1 MYSFY
6 IVVNPMPPFI
16 PPFRLICI
24 LILGFS
30 SGLPL
35 ALTGSTL
42 QAWLAVENVDIKTI
56 GLYAVVGFP
65 YTYKFLW
72 SPLLDYLKP
81 GFFDQRRGWIA
92 LMQLGCGGLLAAMAF
107 VDVHSAWTVALVAVA
122 IAFCS
127 STQDMAI
134 DAYRTDLLPAKERGL
149 GAAYYVTGYRVA
161 MLVSGG
167 LALILAGELLG
178 WRGTYLLMAALIAAC
193 ALITAICPTA
203 DTEADLKRRERQQSL
218 MQIVRSSAKD
228 FWTKESAIAIL
239 LLIVLYKLGD
249 AFAGSLTTAFLLKGL
264 GFTLTE
270 VGAINKTVSLV
281 ATLMGAF
288 FGGWLMTKLGLY
300 RSLMLFGILQAVSNL
315 SFWVLSVIEPSV
327 MAMGAAVFTENL
339 CGGMGTAAFVAL
351 LTSLCSKEFSAT
363 QYALL
368 SSLAAVGRVYLAAP
382 AGFVVDAYGWSNF
395 FIFSTVAALPGLLAL
410 YLLRASIHKLAR

>member
-1 MYSFY
+1 M
-6 IVVNPMPPFI
+6 

-72 SPLLDYLKP
+72 SPFLDYLKP

-92 LMQLGCGGLLAAMAF
+92 LMQLACAGLIAAMAF
-107 VDVHSAWTVALVAVA
+107 VDAHSAWTVAAVAVA

-134 DAYRTDLLPAKERGL
+134 DAYRTDLLPAQERGL

-167 LALILAGELLG
+167 LALILAGEYLG
-178 WRGTYLLMAALIAAC
+178 WTGTYLLMAGLLAAC
-193 ALITAICPTA
+193 AVITALSPTA
-203 DTEADLKRRERQQSL
+203 DTAEDLARRESKRNL
-218 MQIVRSSAKD
+218 FGIV
-228 FWTKESAIAIL
+228 KESTRNFMNKEAAIWIL
-239 LLIVLYKLGD
+239 VLIVLYKVGD

-270 VGAINKTVSLV
+270 VGAVNKTVSLI
-281 ATLMGAF
+281 ATLLGAF
-288 FGGWLMTKLGLY
+288 LGGALMTRMGLY
-300 RSLMLFGILQAVSNL
+300 GSLMLFGIFQAVSNL
-315 SFWVLSVIEPSV
+315 SFWVLSVIEPNIW
-327 MAMGAAVFTENL
+327 AMGGAVFVENL
-339 CGGMGTAAFVAL
+339 CGGMGTAAFVGL

-368 SSLAAVGRVYLAAP
+368 SSLAAMGRVYLAAP
-382 AGFVVDAYGWSNF
+382 AGYVVDAYGWSDF
-395 FIFSTVAALPGLLAL
+395 FVFSTLAAIPGLIAL
-410 YLLRASIHKLAR
+410 YLLRSSIQKLAR

>member
-1 MYSFY
+1 M
-6 IVVNPMPPFI
+6 

-72 SPLLDYLKP
+72 SPFLDYLKP

-92 LMQLGCGGLLAAMAF
+92 LMQLACAGLIATMAF
-107 VDVHSAWTVALVAVA
+107 VDAHSAWTVAAVAVA

-134 DAYRTDLLPAKERGL
+134 DAYRTDLLPAPERGL

-167 LALILAGELLG
+167 LALILAGEYLG
-178 WRGTYLLMAALIAAC
+178 WTGTYLLMAALIGAC
-193 ALITAICPTA
+193 AVITALSPTS
-203 DTEADLKRRERQQSL
+203 DTPEDLARRAAKKKL
-218 MQIVRSSAKD
+218 FDIV
-228 FWTKESAIAIL
+228 KESTRNFMSKEAAIWIL
-239 LLIVLYKLGD
+239 LLIVLYKVGD

-270 VGAINKTVSLV
+270 VGAVNKTVSLI
-281 ATLMGAF
+281 ATLLGAF
-288 FGGWLMTKLGLY
+288 LGGALMTRMGLY
-300 RSLMLFGILQAVSNL
+300 GSLMLFGILQAVSNL
-315 SFWVLSVIEPSV
+315 SFWVLSVIEPSIW
-327 MAMGAAVFTENL
+327 AMGSAVFVENL
-339 CGGMGTAAFVAL
+339 CGGMGTAAFVGL

-368 SSLAAVGRVYLAAP
+368 SSLAAMGRVYLAAP
-382 AGFVVDAYGWSNF
+382 AGYVVAAYGWSDF
-395 FIFSTVAALPGLLAL
+395 FIFSTAAAVPGLVAL
-410 YLLRASIHKLAR
+410 YLLRSSIQKLAR

>member
-1 MYSFY
+1 M
-6 IVVNPMPPFI
+6 

-42 QAWLAVENVDIKTI
+42 QAWLSVENVDIKTI

-72 SPLLDYLKP
+72 SPLLDYLSP
-81 GFFDQRRGWIA
+81 GFFDQRRGWIVI
-92 LMQLGCGGLLAAMAF
+92 MQLACAALIAMMAF
-107 VDVHSAWTVALVAVA
+107 VDAHSAWTVAAVAVA

-134 DAYRTDLLPAKERGL
+134 DAYRTDVLPAQEKGL
-149 GAAYYVTGYRVA
+149 GAAYYVAGYRVA

-167 LALILAGELLG
+167 LALILAGSFMG
-178 WRGTYLLMAALIAAC
+178 WTGTYLLMAGLIAAC
-193 ALITAICPTA
+193 AAVTAVSPTA
-203 DTEADLKRRERQQSL
+203 GKDDSSGHHQGKSGLLE
-218 MQIVRSSAKD
+218 IVRSSARD
-228 FWTKESAIAIL
+228 FLSKESALWIL
-239 LLIVLYKLGD
+239 LLIVLYKVGD

-270 VGAINKTVSLV
+270 VGSVNKTVSLL
-281 ATLMGAF
+281 ATLAGAF
-288 FGGWLMTKLGLY
+288 LGGALMTRMGLY
-300 RSLMLFGILQAVSNL
+300 RALMLFGIFQAVSNL
-315 SFWVLSVIEPSV
+315 SFWLLSVTQPDLWT
-327 MAMGAAVFTENL
+327 MGTAVFVENL
-339 CGGMGTAAFVAL
+339 CGGMGTAAFVGL
-351 LTSLCSKEFSAT
+351 LTSLCSREFSAT

-382 AGFVVDAYGWSNF
+382 AGYVVAAYGWSDF
-395 FIFSTVAALPGLLAL
+395 FIFSTLAALPGLLAL
-410 YLLRASIHKLAR
+410 YLLRASIQKLAR

>member
-1 MYSFY
+1 MPSFR
-6 IVVNPMPPFI
+6 FI
-16 PPFRLICI
+16 CL

-72 SPLLDYLKP
+72 SPFLDYLKP

-92 LMQLGCGGLLAAMAF
+92 LMQLACAALIATMAF
-107 VDVHSAWTVALVAVA
+107 VDVHSAWTVAAVAVA

-134 DAYRTDLLPAKERGL
+134 DAYRTDLLPAQERGL

-167 LALILAGELLG
+167 LALILAGEVLG
-178 WRGTYLLMAALIAAC
+178 WAGTYLLMAALIAAC
-193 ALITAICPTA
+193 AVITAFSPSA
-203 DTEADLKRRERQQSL
+203 DTPEDVLRRESKRQL
-218 MQIVRSSAKD
+218 FGIV
-228 FWTKESAIAIL
+228 KESARNFLSKEAAIWIL
-239 LLIVLYKLGD
+239 LLIVLYKVGD

-270 VGAINKTVSLV
+270 VGAVNKTVSLI

-288 FGGWLMTKLGLY
+288 LGGALMTRMGLY
-300 RSLMLFGILQAVSNL
+300 GSLMLFGALQAISNL
-315 SFWVLSVIEPSV
+315 SFWLLSVMEPDIW
-327 MAMGAAVFTENL
+327 AMGGAVFVENL
-339 CGGMGTAAFVAL
+339 CGGMGTAAFVGL

-368 SSLAAVGRVYLAAP
+368 SSLAAMGRVYLAAP

-395 FIFSTVAALPGLLAL
+395 FIFSTFAALPGLVAL
-410 YLLRASIHKLAR
+410 YLLRSSIQKLAR

>member
-1 MYSFY
+1 M
-6 IVVNPMPPFI
+6 

-72 SPLLDYLKP
+72 SPFLDYLKP

-92 LMQLGCGGLLAAMAF
+92 LMQLACAGLIATMAF
-107 VDVHSAWTVALVAVA
+107 VDAHSAWTVAAVAVA

-134 DAYRTDLLPAKERGL
+134 DAYRTDLLPAPERGL

-167 LALILAGELLG
+167 LALILAGEYLG
-178 WRGTYLLMAALIAAC
+178 WTGTYLLMAALIGAC
-193 ALITAICPTA
+193 AVITALSPTS
-203 DTEADLKRRERQQSL
+203 DTPEDLARRAAKKKL
-218 MQIVRSSAKD
+218 FDIV
-228 FWTKESAIAIL
+228 KESTRNFMSKEAAIWIL
-239 LLIVLYKLGD
+239 LLIVLYKVGD

-270 VGAINKTVSLV
+270 VGAVNKTVSLI
-281 ATLMGAF
+281 ATLLGAF
-288 FGGWLMTKLGLY
+288 LGGALMTRMGLY
-300 RSLMLFGILQAVSNL
+300 GSLMLFGIFQAVSNL
-315 SFWVLSVIEPSV
+315 SFWVLSVIEPSIW
-327 MAMGAAVFTENL
+327 AMGSAVFVENL
-339 CGGMGTAAFVAL
+339 CGGMGTAAFVGL

-368 SSLAAVGRVYLAAP
+368 SSLAAMGRVYLAAP
-382 AGFVVDAYGWSNF
+382 AGYVVAAYGWSDF
-395 FIFSTVAALPGLLAL
+395 FIFSTAAAVPGLVAL
-410 YLLRASIHKLAR
+410 YLLRSSIQKLAR

>member
-1 MYSFY
+1 MPSFR
-6 IVVNPMPPFI
+6 FI
-16 PPFRLICI
+16 CL

-72 SPLLDYLKP
+72 SPFLDYLKP

-92 LMQLGCGGLLAAMAF
+92 LMQLACAALIAAMAF
-107 VDVHSAWTVALVAVA
+107 VDVHSAWTVAAVAVA

-134 DAYRTDLLPAKERGL
+134 DAYRTDLLPAQERGL

-167 LALILAGELLG
+167 LALILAGEVLG
-178 WRGTYLLMAALIAAC
+178 WAGTYLLMAGLIASC
-193 ALITAICPTA
+193 AVITAFSPSA
-203 DTEADLKRRERQQSL
+203 DTPEDAFRRESKRQL
-218 MQIVRSSAKD
+218 FGIV
-228 FWTKESAIAIL
+228 KESARNFLSKEAAIWIL
-239 LLIVLYKLGD
+239 LLIVLYKVGD

-270 VGAINKTVSLV
+270 VGAVNKTVSLI

-288 FGGWLMTKLGLY
+288 LGGALMTRMGLY
-300 RSLMLFGILQAVSNL
+300 GSLMLFGALQAISNL
-315 SFWVLSVIEPSV
+315 SFWLLSVMGPDIW
-327 MAMGAAVFTENL
+327 AMGGAVFVENL
-339 CGGMGTAAFVAL
+339 CGGMGTAAFVGL

-368 SSLAAVGRVYLAAP
+368 SSLAAMGRVYLAAP

-395 FIFSTVAALPGLLAL
+395 FIFSTFAALPGLVAL
-410 YLLRASIHKLAR
+410 YLLRSSIQKLAR

>member
-1 MYSFY
+1 M
-6 IVVNPMPPFI
+6 

-72 SPLLDYLKP
+72 SPFLDYLKP

-92 LMQLGCGGLLAAMAF
+92 LMQMACAGLIAAMAF
-107 VDVHSAWTVALVAVA
+107 VDAHSAWTVAAVAVA

-134 DAYRTDLLPAKERGL
+134 DAYRTDLLPATERGL

-167 LALILAGELLG
+167 LALILAGEYLG
-178 WRGTYLLMAALIAAC
+178 WTGTYLLMAGLISAC
-193 ALITAICPTA
+193 AVITAFSPTA
-203 DTEADLKRRERQQSL
+203 DTPEDLAKRQTKRKL
-218 MQIVRSSAKD
+218 FDIV
-228 FWTKESAIAIL
+228 KESTSNFMSKEAAVWIL
-239 LLIVLYKLGD
+239 LLIVLYKVGD
-249 AFAGSLTTAFLLKGL
+249 AFAGSL
-264 GFTLTE
+264 
-270 VGAINKTVSLV
+270 NKTVSLI

-288 FGGWLMTKLGLY
+288 LGGALMTRIGLY
-300 RSLMLFGILQAVSNL
+300 GSLMLFGVFQAVSNL
-315 SFWVLSVIEPSV
+315 SFWLLSIIEPNIW
-327 MAMGAAVFTENL
+327 AMGGAVFIENL
-339 CGGMGTAAFVAL
+339 CGGMGTAAFVGL

-368 SSLAAVGRVYLAAP
+368 SSLAAMGRVYLAAP
-382 AGFVVDAYGWSNF
+382 AGYVVAAYGWSNF
-395 FIFSTVAALPGLLAL
+395 FLFSTAAAIPGLVAL
-410 YLLRASIHKLAR
+410 YLLRSSIQKLAR

>member
-1 MYSFY
+1 M
-6 IVVNPMPPFI
+6 

-72 SPLLDYLKP
+72 SPFLDYLKP

-92 LMQLGCGGLLAAMAF
+92 LMQLACAGLIATMAF
-107 VDVHSAWTVALVAVA
+107 VDAHSAWTVATVAVA

-134 DAYRTDLLPAKERGL
+134 DAYRTDLLPAPERGL

-167 LALILAGELLG
+167 LALILAGEYLG
-178 WRGTYLLMAALIAAC
+178 WTGTYLLMAALIGAC
-193 ALITAICPTA
+193 AVITALSPTS
-203 DTEADLKRRERQQSL
+203 DTPEDLARRAAKKKL
-218 MQIVRSSAKD
+218 FDIV
-228 FWTKESAIAIL
+228 KESTRNFMSKEAAIWIL
-239 LLIVLYKLGD
+239 LLIVLYKVGD

-270 VGAINKTVSLV
+270 VGAVNKTVSLI
-281 ATLMGAF
+281 ATLLGAF
-288 FGGWLMTKLGLY
+288 LGGALMTRMGLY
-300 RSLMLFGILQAVSNL
+300 GSLMLFGILQAVSNL
-315 SFWVLSVIEPSV
+315 SFWVLSVIEPSIW
-327 MAMGAAVFTENL
+327 AMGSAVFVENL
-339 CGGMGTAAFVAL
+339 CGGMGTAAFVGL

-368 SSLAAVGRVYLAAP
+368 SSLAAMGRVYLAAP
-382 AGFVVDAYGWSNF
+382 AGYVVAAYGWSDF
-395 FIFSTVAALPGLLAL
+395 FIFSTAAAVPGLVAL
-410 YLLRASIHKLAR
+410 YLLRSSIQKLAR

>member
-1 MYSFY
+1 M
-6 IVVNPMPPFI
+6 

-72 SPLLDYLKP
+72 SPFLDYLKP

-92 LMQLGCGGLLAAMAF
+92 LMQLACAGLIATMAF
-107 VDVHSAWTVALVAVA
+107 VDAHSAWTVAAVAVA

-134 DAYRTDLLPAKERGL
+134 DAYRTDLLPAPERGL

-167 LALILAGELLG
+167 LALILAGEYLG
-178 WRGTYLLMAALIAAC
+178 WTGTYLLMAALIGAC
-193 ALITAICPTA
+193 AVITALSPTS
-203 DTEADLKRRERQQSL
+203 DTPEDLARRAAKKKL
-218 MQIVRSSAKD
+218 FDIV
-228 FWTKESAIAIL
+228 KESTRNFMSKEAAIWIL
-239 LLIVLYKLGD
+239 LLIVLYKVGD

-270 VGAINKTVSLV
+270 VGAVNKTVSLI
-281 ATLMGAF
+281 ATLLGAF
-288 FGGWLMTKLGLY
+288 LGGALMTRMGLY
-300 RSLMLFGILQAVSNL
+300 GSLMLFGIFQAVSNL
-315 SFWVLSVIEPSV
+315 SFWVLSVIEPSIWT
-327 MAMGAAVFTENL
+327 MGSAVFVENL
-339 CGGMGTAAFVAL
+339 CGGMGTAAFVGL

-368 SSLAAVGRVYLAAP
+368 SSLAAMGRVYLAAP
-382 AGFVVDAYGWSNF
+382 AGYVVAAYGWSDF
-395 FIFSTVAALPGLLAL
+395 FIFSTAAAVPGLVAL
-410 YLLRASIHKLAR
+410 YLLRSSIQKLAR

>member
-1 MYSFY
+1 M
-6 IVVNPMPPFI
+6 

-72 SPLLDYLKP
+72 SPFLDYLKP

-92 LMQLGCGGLLAAMAF
+92 LMQMACAGLIAAMAF
-107 VDVHSAWTVALVAVA
+107 VDAHSAWTVAAVAVA

-134 DAYRTDLLPAKERGL
+134 DAYRTDLLPATERGL

-167 LALILAGELLG
+167 LALILAGEYLG
-178 WRGTYLLMAALIAAC
+178 WTGTYLLMAGLISAC
-193 ALITAICPTA
+193 AVITAFSESTSNFMSK
-203 DTEADLKRRERQQSL
+203 EAA
-218 MQIVRSSAKD
+218 V
-228 FWTKESAIAIL
+228 WIL
-239 LLIVLYKLGD
+239 LLIVLYKVGD

-270 VGAINKTVSLV
+270 VGAVNKTVSLI

-288 FGGWLMTKLGLY
+288 LGGALMTRIGLY
-300 RSLMLFGILQAVSNL
+300 GSLMLFGVFQAVSNL
-315 SFWVLSVIEPSV
+315 SFWLLSIIEPNIW
-327 MAMGAAVFTENL
+327 AMGGAVFIENL
-339 CGGMGTAAFVAL
+339 CGGMGTAAFVGL

-368 SSLAAVGRVYLAAP
+368 SSLAAMGRVYLAAP
-382 AGFVVDAYGWSNF
+382 AGYVVAAYGWSNF
-395 FIFSTVAALPGLLAL
+395 FLFSTAAAIPGLVAL
-410 YLLRASIHKLAR
+410 YLLRSSIQKLAR

>member
-1 MYSFY
+1 M
-6 IVVNPMPPFI
+6 

-72 SPLLDYLKP
+72 SPFLDYLKP

-92 LMQLGCGGLLAAMAF
+92 LMQLACAGLIATMAF
-107 VDVHSAWTVALVAVA
+107 VDAHSAWTVAAVAVA

-134 DAYRTDLLPAKERGL
+134 DAYRTDLLPAPERGL

-167 LALILAGELLG
+167 LALILAGEYLG
-178 WRGTYLLMAALIAAC
+178 WTGTYLLMAALIGAC
-193 ALITAICPTA
+193 AVITALSPTS
-203 DTEADLKRRERQQSL
+203 DTPEDLARRAAKKKL
-218 MQIVRSSAKD
+218 FDIV
-228 FWTKESAIAIL
+228 KESTRNFMSKEAAIWIL
-239 LLIVLYKLGD
+239 LLIVLYKVGD

-270 VGAINKTVSLV
+270 VGAVNKTVSLI
-281 ATLMGAF
+281 ATLLGAF
-288 FGGWLMTKLGLY
+288 LGGALMTRMGLY
-300 RSLMLFGILQAVSNL
+300 GSLMLFGILQAVSNL
-315 SFWVLSVIEPSV
+315 SFWVLSVIEPSIW
-327 MAMGAAVFTENL
+327 AMGSAVFVENL
-339 CGGMGTAAFVAL
+339 CGGMGTAAFVGL

-368 SSLAAVGRVYLAAP
+368 SSLAAMGRVYLAAP
-382 AGFVVDAYGWSNF
+382 AGYVVAAYGWSDF
-395 FIFSTVAALPGLLAL
+395 FIFSTAAD
-410 YLLRASIHKLAR
+410 RKSVV

>member
-1 MYSFY
+1 M
-6 IVVNPMPPFI
+6 

-72 SPLLDYLKP
+72 SPFLDYLKP

-92 LMQLGCGGLLAAMAF
+92 LMQLACAGLIAAMAF
-107 VDVHSAWTVALVAVA
+107 VDAHSAWTVAAVAVA

-134 DAYRTDLLPAKERGL
+134 DAYRTDLLPAPEGGL

-167 LALILAGELLG
+167 LALILAGEYLG
-178 WRGTYLLMAALIAAC
+178 WTGT
-193 ALITAICPTA
+193 
-203 DTEADLKRRERQQSL
+203 
-218 MQIVRSSAKD
+218 
-228 FWTKESAIAIL
+228 
-239 LLIVLYKLGD
+239 
-249 AFAGSLTTAFLLKGL
+249 
-264 GFTLTE
+264 
-270 VGAINKTVSLV
+270 
-281 ATLMGAF
+281 
-288 FGGWLMTKLGLY
+288 
-300 RSLMLFGILQAVSNL
+300 
-315 SFWVLSVIEPSV
+315 
-327 MAMGAAVFTENL
+327 
-339 CGGMGTAAFVAL
+339 
-351 LTSLCSKEFSAT
+351 
-363 QYALL
+363 
-368 SSLAAVGRVYLAAP
+368 
-382 AGFVVDAYGWSNF
+382 
-395 FIFSTVAALPGLLAL
+395 
-410 YLLRASIHKLAR
+410 

>member
-1 MYSFY
+1 M
-6 IVVNPMPPFI
+6 

-72 SPLLDYLKP
+72 SPFLDYLKP

-92 LMQLGCGGLLAAMAF
+92 LMQLACAGLIATMAF
-107 VDVHSAWTVALVAVA
+107 VDAHSAWTVATVAVA

-134 DAYRTDLLPAKERGL
+134 DAYRTDLLPAPERGL

-167 LALILAGELLG
+167 LALILAGEYLG
-178 WRGTYLLMAALIAAC
+178 WTGTYLLMAALIGAC
-193 ALITAICPTA
+193 AVITALSPTS
-203 DTEADLKRRERQQSL
+203 DTPEDLARRAAKKKL
-218 MQIVRSSAKD
+218 FDIV
-228 FWTKESAIAIL
+228 KESTRNFMSKEAAIWIL
-239 LLIVLYKLGD
+239 LLIVLYKVGD

-270 VGAINKTVSLV
+270 VGAVNKTVSLI
-281 ATLMGAF
+281 ATLLGAF
-288 FGGWLMTKLGLY
+288 LGGALMTRMGLY
-300 RSLMLFGILQAVSNL
+300 GSLMLFGIFQAVSNL
-315 SFWVLSVIEPSV
+315 SFWVLSVIEPSIW
-327 MAMGAAVFTENL
+327 AMGSAVFVENL
-339 CGGMGTAAFVAL
+339 CGGMGTAAFVGL

-368 SSLAAVGRVYLAAP
+368 SSLAAMGRVYLAAP
-382 AGFVVDAYGWSNF
+382 AGYVVAAYGWSDF
-395 FIFSTVAALPGLLAL
+395 FIFSTAAAVPGLVAL
-410 YLLRASIHKLAR
+410 YLLRSSIQKLAR

>member
-1 MYSFY
+1 M
-6 IVVNPMPPFI
+6 

-42 QAWLAVENVDIKTI
+42 QAWLAVENVNIKTI

-72 SPLLDYLKP
+72 SPFLDYLKP

-92 LMQLGCGGLLAAMAF
+92 IMQLACAALIAAMAF
-107 VDVHSAWTVALVAVA
+107 LDAHSAWTVAAVAAA

-134 DAYRTDLLPAKERGL
+134 DAYRTDLLPTQERGL

-167 LALILAGELLG
+167 LALILAGEFLG
-178 WRGTYLLMAALIAAC
+178 WSGTYLLMAGLIAVC
-193 ALITAICPTA
+193 AVITAISPTA
-203 DTEADLKRRERQQSL
+203 DTPEDIAKRAIKRKL
-218 MQIVRSSAKD
+218 FDIV
-228 FWTKESAIAIL
+228 KESTRNFMSKEAAIWIL
-239 LLIVLYKLGD
+239 VLIVLYKVGD

-270 VGAINKTVSLV
+270 VGAVNKTVSLI
-281 ATLMGAF
+281 ATLLGAF
-288 FGGWLMTKLGLY
+288 LGGALMTRMGLY
-300 RSLMLFGILQAVSNL
+300 GALMLFGIFQAVSNL
-315 SFWVLSVIEPSV
+315 SFWLLSVIEPNIWS
-327 MAMGAAVFTENL
+327 MGGAVFVENL

-368 SSLAAVGRVYLAAP
+368 SSLAAMGRVYLAAP
-382 AGFVVDAYGWSNF
+382 AGYVVDAFGWSDF
-395 FIFSTVAALPGLLAL
+395 FIFSTIAAIPGLIAL
-410 YLLRASIHKLAR
+410 YLLRTSIQKLAR

>member
-1 MYSFY
+1 M
-6 IVVNPMPPFI
+6 
-16 PPFRLICI
+16 PPFRLICL

-72 SPLLDYLKP
+72 SPLLDYLNP
-81 GFFDQRRGWIA
+81 RLFDQRRGWIA
-92 LMQLGCGGLLAAMAF
+92 LMQVACAALVACMAF
-107 VDVHSAWTVALVAVA
+107 VDAHSAWTVAAVAVA

-127 STQDMAI
+127 ATQDMAI
-134 DAYRTDLLPAKERGL
+134 DAYRTDLLPAPERGL

-167 LALILAGELLG
+167 LALILAGEWLG
-178 WRGTYLLMAALIAAC
+178 WRGTYLMMAALLAAC
-193 ALITAICPTA
+193 AVITAISPTA
-203 DTEADLKRRERQQSL
+203 DTAEDLIRRQQKRPL
-218 MQIVRSSAKD
+218 WRIVRDSAENFMQKD
-228 FWTKESAIAIL
+228 AALWIL
-239 LLIVLYKLGD
+239 LLIVLYKVGD

-270 VGAINKTVSLV
+270 VGAVNKTVSLV
-281 ATLMGAF
+281 ATLMGTF
-288 FGGWLMTKLGLY
+288 LGGWLMTKIGLY
-300 RSLMLFGILQAVSNL
+300 RSLMVFGALQAVSNL
-315 SFWVLSVIEPSV
+315 SFWALAVMEPSIW
-327 MAMGAAVFTENL
+327 AMGGAVFAENL
-339 CGGMGTAAFVAL
+339 CGGMGTAAFVGL

-382 AGFVVDAYGWSNF
+382 AGYMVDAYGWANF
-395 FIFSTVAALPGLLAL
+395 FVFSTIAALPGLLAL
-410 YLLRASIHKLAR
+410 YLLRASIQKLAR

>member
-1 MYSFY
+1 M
-6 IVVNPMPPFI
+6 
-16 PPFRLICI
+16 PPFRLICL

-72 SPLLDYLKP
+72 SPLLDYLSP
-81 GFFDQRRGWIA
+81 RLFDQRRGWIA
-92 LMQLGCGGLLAAMAF
+92 LMQLACAALVAGMAF
-107 VDVHSAWTVALVAVA
+107 VDAHSAWTVAAVAVA

-127 STQDMAI
+127 ATQDMAI
-134 DAYRTDLLPAKERGL
+134 DAYRTDLLPAPERGL

-167 LALILAGELLG
+167 LALILAGEWLG
-178 WRGTYLLMAALIAAC
+178 WRGTYLMMAALLAAC
-193 ALITAICPTA
+193 AVITAICPSA
-203 DTEADLKRRERQQSL
+203 DTAEDLIRRQQKRQLWRIVKDSAENF
-218 MQIVRSSAKD
+218 MQKD
-228 FWTKESAIAIL
+228 AALWIL
-239 LLIVLYKLGD
+239 LLIVLYKVGD

-270 VGAINKTVSLV
+270 VGAVNKTVSLV
-281 ATLMGAF
+281 ATLMGTF
-288 FGGWLMTKLGLY
+288 LGGWLMTRIGLY
-300 RSLMLFGILQAVSNL
+300 RSLMIFGTLQAVSNL
-315 SFWVLSVIEPSV
+315 SFWALAVMEPSIW
-327 MAMGAAVFTENL
+327 AMGSAVFAENL
-339 CGGMGTAAFVAL
+339 CGGMGTAAFVGL
-351 LTSLCSKEFSAT
+351 LTGLCSKEFSAT

-382 AGFVVDAYGWSNF
+382 AGYMVDAYGWANF
-395 FIFSTVAALPGLLAL
+395 FVFSTIAALPGLLAL
-410 YLLRASIHKLAR
+410 YLLRASVQKLAR

>member
-1 MYSFY
+1 M
-6 IVVNPMPPFI
+6 

-72 SPLLDYLKP
+72 SPFLDYLKP

-92 LMQLGCGGLLAAMAF
+92 IMQLACGALIAAMAF
-107 VDVHSAWTVALVAVA
+107 VDAHSAWTVAAVAVA

-134 DAYRTDLLPAKERGL
+134 DAYRTDLLPAPERGL

-167 LALILAGELLG
+167 LALILAGEYLG
-178 WRGTYLLMAALIAAC
+178 WTGTYLLMAALIAAC
-193 ALITAICPTA
+193 AVITALSPTA
-203 DTEADLKRRERQQSL
+203 DTPEDLANRESKRKL
-218 MQIVRSSAKD
+218 FDIV
-228 FWTKESAIAIL
+228 KESTRNFLSKEAAIWIL
-239 LLIVLYKLGD
+239 ILIVLYKVGD

-270 VGAINKTVSLV
+270 VGAVNKTVSLI
-281 ATLMGAF
+281 ATLLGAF
-288 FGGWLMTKLGLY
+288 LGGALMTRMGLY
-300 RSLMLFGILQAVSNL
+300 GSLMLFGVFQAVSNL
-315 SFWVLSVIEPSV
+315 SFWVLSMMEPNIW
-327 MAMGAAVFTENL
+327 AMGGAVFVENL
-339 CGGMGTAAFVAL
+339 CGGMGTAAFVGL

-368 SSLAAVGRVYLAAP
+368 SSLAAMGRVYLAAP
-382 AGFVVDAYGWSNF
+382 AGYVVAAYGWSNF
-395 FIFSTVAALPGLLAL
+395 FVFSTAAAIPGLVAL
-410 YLLRASIHKLAR
+410 YLLRSSIQKLAR

>member
-1 MYSFY
+1 M
-6 IVVNPMPPFI
+6 

-72 SPLLDYLKP
+72 SPFLDYLKP

-92 LMQLGCGGLLAAMAF
+92 LMQLACAGLIATMAF
-107 VDVHSAWTVALVAVA
+107 VDAHSAWTVAAVAVA

-134 DAYRTDLLPAKERGL
+134 DAYRTDLLPAPERGL

-167 LALILAGELLG
+167 LALILAGEYLG
-178 WRGTYLLMAALIAAC
+178 WTGTYLLMAALIGAC
-193 ALITAICPTA
+193 AVITALSPTS
-203 DTEADLKRRERQQSL
+203 DTPEDLARRAAKKKL
-218 MQIVRSSAKD
+218 FDIV
-228 FWTKESAIAIL
+228 KESTRNFMSKEAAIWIL
-239 LLIVLYKLGD
+239 LLVVLYKVGD

-270 VGAINKTVSLV
+270 VGAVNKTVSLI
-281 ATLMGAF
+281 ATLLGAF
-288 FGGWLMTKLGLY
+288 LGGALMTRMGLY
-300 RSLMLFGILQAVSNL
+300 GSLMLFGIFQAVSNL
-315 SFWVLSVIEPSV
+315 SFWVLSVIEPSIW
-327 MAMGAAVFTENL
+327 AMGSAVFVENL
-339 CGGMGTAAFVAL
+339 CGGMGTAAFVGL

-368 SSLAAVGRVYLAAP
+368 SSLAAMGRVYLAAP
-382 AGFVVDAYGWSNF
+382 AGYVVAAYGWSDF
-395 FIFSTVAALPGLLAL
+395 FIFSTAAAVPGLVAL
-410 YLLRASIHKLAR
+410 YLLRSSIQKLAR

>member
-1 MYSFY
+1 M
-6 IVVNPMPPFI
+6 

-72 SPLLDYLKP
+72 SPFLDYLKP

-92 LMQLGCGGLLAAMAF
+92 IMQLACAALIAAMAF
-107 VDVHSAWTVALVAVA
+107 VDAHSAWTVAAVAVA

-134 DAYRTDLLPAKERGL
+134 DAYRTDLLPAPERGL

-167 LALILAGELLG
+167 LALILAGEFLG
-178 WRGTYLLMAALIAAC
+178 WTGTYLLMAGLLAVC
-193 ALITAICPTA
+193 AVITAFSPTA
-203 DTEADLKRRERQQSL
+203 DTPEDLARREVKRKL
-218 MQIVRSSAKD
+218 FDIV
-228 FWTKESAIAIL
+228 KESTRNFLNKEAAIWIL
-239 LLIVLYKLGD
+239 LLIVLYKVGD

-270 VGAINKTVSLV
+270 VGAVNKTVSLI

-288 FGGWLMTKLGLY
+288 LGGALMTRMGLY
-300 RSLMLFGILQAVSNL
+300 GSLMLFGIFQAVSNL
-315 SFWVLSVIEPSV
+315 SFWVLSIMEPNIW
-327 MAMGAAVFTENL
+327 AMGSAVFVENL
-339 CGGMGTAAFVAL
+339 CGGMGTAAFVGL

-368 SSLAAVGRVYLAAP
+368 SSLAAMGRVYLAAP
-382 AGFVVDAYGWSNF
+382 AGYVVAGYGWSDF
-395 FIFSTVAALPGLLAL
+395 FIFSTAAAIPGLIAL
-410 YLLRASIHKLAR
+410 YLLRSSIKKLTR

>member
-1 MYSFY
+1 M
-6 IVVNPMPPFI
+6 

-72 SPLLDYLKP
+72 SPFLDYLKP

-92 LMQLGCGGLLAAMAF
+92 LMQLACAGLIATMAF
-107 VDVHSAWTVALVAVA
+107 VDAHSAWTVAAVAVA

-134 DAYRTDLLPAKERGL
+134 DAYRTDLLPAPERGL

-167 LALILAGELLG
+167 LALILAGEYLG
-178 WRGTYLLMAALIAAC
+178 WTGTYLLMAALIGAC
-193 ALITAICPTA
+193 AVITALSPTS
-203 DTEADLKRRERQQSL
+203 DTPEDLARRAAKKKL
-218 MQIVRSSAKD
+218 FDIV
-228 FWTKESAIAIL
+228 KESTRNFMSKEAAIWIL
-239 LLIVLYKLGD
+239 LLIVLYKVGD

-270 VGAINKTVSLV
+270 VGAVNKTVSLI
-281 ATLMGAF
+281 ATLLGAF
-288 FGGWLMTKLGLY
+288 LGGALMTRMGLY
-300 RSLMLFGILQAVSNL
+300 GSLMLFGIFQAVSNL
-315 SFWVLSVIEPSV
+315 SFWVLSVIEPSIW
-327 MAMGAAVFTENL
+327 AMGSAVFVENL
-339 CGGMGTAAFVAL
+339 CGGMGTAAFVGL
-351 LTSLCSKEFSAT
+351 LTSLCSKDFSAT

-368 SSLAAVGRVYLAAP
+368 SSLAAMGRVYLAAP
-382 AGFVVDAYGWSNF
+382 AGYVVAAYGWSDF
-395 FIFSTVAALPGLLAL
+395 FIFSTAAAVPGLVAL
-410 YLLRASIHKLAR
+410 YLLRSSIQKLAR

>member
-1 MYSFY
+1 M
-6 IVVNPMPPFI
+6 
-16 PPFRLICI
+16 PPFRLFCI
-24 LILGFS
+24 LVLGFS

-72 SPLLDYLKP
+72 SPLLDYLNPKL
-81 GFFDQRRGWIA
+81 FDQRRGWIV
-92 LMQLGCGGLLAAMAF
+92 LMQMACAALVAGMAF
-107 VDVHSAWTVALVAVA
+107 VDAHSAWTVAAVAVA

-127 STQDMAI
+127 ATQDMAV
-134 DAYRTDLLPAKERGL
+134 DAYRTDLLPAQERGL
-149 GAAYYVTGYRVA
+149 GAAYYVTGYRTA

-167 LALILAGELLG
+167 LALILAGEWLG
-178 WRGTYLLMAALIAAC
+178 WRGTYLLMAGLLVAC
-193 ALITAICPTA
+193 AMVTAISPTA
-203 DTEADLKRRERQQSL
+203 DTPADAARRAQNRDL
-218 MQIVRSSAKD
+218 WKIVRDSAAN
-228 FWTKESAIAIL
+228 FMSKEAALWVL
-239 LLIVLYKLGD
+239 LLIVLYKVGD

-270 VGAINKTVSLV
+270 VGAVNKTVSLV

-288 FGGWLMTKLGLY
+288 LGGWLMTRIGLY
-300 RSLMLFGILQAVSNL
+300 SALMAFGALQAVSNL
-315 SFWVLSVIEPSV
+315 SFWVLAVIEPSIW
-327 MAMGAAVFTENL
+327 AMGAAVFIENL

-351 LTSLCSKEFSAT
+351 LTSLCTKEFSAT

-382 AGFVVDAYGWSNF
+382 AGYLVEAQGWANF
-395 FIFSTVAALPGLLAL
+395 FIFSTVAALPGLFAL
-410 YLLRASIHKLAR
+410 YLLRSSIKKLAR

>member
-1 MYSFY
+1 M
-6 IVVNPMPPFI
+6 
-16 PPFRLICI
+16 PPFRLICL

-72 SPLLDYLKP
+72 SPLLDYLNP
-81 GFFDQRRGWIA
+81 RLFDQRRGWIA
-92 LMQLGCGGLLAAMAF
+92 LMQVVCAALVAGMAF
-107 VDVHSAWTVALVAVA
+107 VDAHSAWTVAAVAVA

-127 STQDMAI
+127 ATQDMAI
-134 DAYRTDLLPAKERGL
+134 DAYRTDLLPAPERGL
-149 GAAYYVTGYRVA
+149 GAAYYVTGYRLA

-167 LALILAGELLG
+167 LALILAGEWLG
-178 WRGTYLLMAALIAAC
+178 WRGTYLLMAALLAAC
-193 ALITAICPTA
+193 ALITAISPSA
-203 DTEADLKRRERQQSL
+203 DTPEDLIRRQQRRPLWRIVKDSAGNF
-218 MQIVRSSAKD
+218 MQ
-228 FWTKESAIAIL
+228 KESALWIL
-239 LLIVLYKLGD
+239 LLIVLYKVGD

-270 VGAINKTVSLV
+270 VGAVNKTVSLV
-281 ATLMGAF
+281 ATLAGAF
-288 FGGWLMTKLGLY
+288 LGGWLMTRIGLY
-300 RSLMLFGILQAVSNL
+300 RSLMIFGALQAVSNL
-315 SFWVLSVIEPSV
+315 SFWALAVMEPSIW
-327 MAMGAAVFTENL
+327 AMGGAVFAENL
-339 CGGMGTAAFVAL
+339 CGGMGTAAFVGL
-351 LTSLCSKEFSAT
+351 LTSLCAKEFSAT

-382 AGFVVDAYGWSNF
+382 AGYMVDAHGWANF
-395 FIFSTVAALPGLLAL
+395 FVFSTVAALPGLLAL
-410 YLLRASIHKLAR
+410 YLLRASIQKLSR

>member
-1 MYSFY
+1 M
-6 IVVNPMPPFI
+6 

-72 SPLLDYLKP
+72 SPFLDYLKP

-92 LMQLGCGGLLAAMAF
+92 IMQLACAGLIAAMAF
-107 VDVHSAWTVALVAVA
+107 VDAHSAWTVAAVAVA

-134 DAYRTDLLPAKERGL
+134 DAYRTDLLPAQERGL

-167 LALILAGELLG
+167 LALILAGEFLG
-178 WRGTYLLMAALIAAC
+178 WTGTYLLMAALIAAC
-193 ALITAICPTA
+193 AVITALSPTA
-203 DTEADLKRRERQQSL
+203 DTPEDLAKRAVKRKL
-218 MQIVRSSAKD
+218 FDIV
-228 FWTKESAIAIL
+228 KESTRNFLNKEAAIAIL
-239 LLIVLYKLGD
+239 LLIVLYKVGD

-270 VGAINKTVSLV
+270 VGAVNKTVSLI
-281 ATLMGAF
+281 ATLLGAF
-288 FGGWLMTKLGLY
+288 LGGALMTRMGLY
-300 RSLMLFGILQAVSNL
+300 GSLMLFGIFQAVSNL
-315 SFWVLSVIEPSV
+315 SFWVLSIIEPNIW
-327 MAMGAAVFTENL
+327 AMGGAVFVENL
-339 CGGMGTAAFVAL
+339 CGGMGTAAFVGL

-368 SSLAAVGRVYLAAP
+368 SSLAAMGRVYLAAP
-382 AGFVVDAYGWSNF
+382 AGYVVAAYGWSEF
-395 FIFSTVAALPGLLAL
+395 FIFSTVAALPGLVAL
-410 YLLRASIHKLAR
+410 YLLRSSIKKLSR

>member
-1 MYSFY
+1 M
-6 IVVNPMPPFI
+6 

-24 LILGFS
+24 LVLGFS

-72 SPLLDYLKP
+72 SPFLDYLKP
-81 GFFDQRRGWIA
+81 GFFDQRRGWIT
-92 LMQLGCGGLLAAMAF
+92 LMQLGCAALLACMAF
-107 VDVHSAWTVALVAVA
+107 VDAHSAWTVAAVAVG

-149 GAAYYVTGYRVA
+149 GAAYYVAGYRVA

-178 WRGTYLLMAALIAAC
+178 WRGTYLLMAGLIAVC
-193 ALITAICPTA
+193 ALITAISPSA
-203 DTEADLKRRERQQSL
+203 ENPANQEAKRKRKL
-218 MQIVRSSAKD
+218 LDIVRESTRDFLAKD
-228 FWTKESAIAIL
+228 AALWIL

-270 VGAINKTVSLV
+270 VGSVNKTVSLI

-288 FGGWLMTKLGLY
+288 LGGALMTRMGLY
-300 RSLMLFGILQAVSNL
+300 GSLMLFGVLQAISNL
-315 SFWVLSVIEPSV
+315 SFWFLAVTTPSLWT
-327 MAMGAAVFTENL
+327 MGAAVFVENL
-339 CGGMGTAAFVAL
+339 CGGMGTAAFVGL
-351 LTSLCSKEFSAT
+351 LTTLCSKEFSAT

-368 SSLAAVGRVYLAAP
+368 SSLAAMGRVYLAAP
-382 AGFVVDAYGWSNF
+382 AGYLVAAFSWAEF
-395 FIFSTVAALPGLLAL
+395 FIFSTVVALPGLAML
-410 YLLRASIHKLAR
+410 YLLRSSIQKLSR